1 MNLPKKKNKHT
12 YLILHILGLISCILP
27 PAAAT
32 LSYFPLWKSD
42 GGGKTLAGGA
52 VLLLIMSAYPLIKWI
67 KRHISEIS
75 SYMLWLILF
84 LLFFT
89 LSKIAAE
96 MTVICFAGFI
106 GNSIGAVL
114 FYLSKRSRS
123 K

>member
-1 MNLPKKKNKHT
+1 MSLPQKKNKHT
-12 YLILHILGLISCILP
+12 GALLRLLGMIFCTLP

-32 LSYFPLWKSD
+32 LSYFPLWS
-42 GGGKTLAGGA
+42 GNGGKTLAGGA
-52 VLLLIMSAYPLIKWI
+52 VLLLVMSAFPLIKWI

-84 LLFFT
+84 LLFFA

-106 GNSIGAVL
+106 GNAVGALL
-114 FYLSKRSRS
+114 FYLAKRSCS